1 MMKPLSSMTAS
12 HSIPTSLS
20 DRIVTAPYSLRQSPA
35 CRIADPHNKTRRL
48 ILQGS
53 GLLFS
58 TLWGSKPR
66 RGESVF
72 AEEEQNL
79 TEKDKEPAKGF
90 DPTTC
95 DDLTVTKS
103 VFFDVAIDGEAAGR
117 IVIGL
122 YGNDVPVGASRFAEL
137 AAGKKGVGYRK
148 KEFIKITPTY
158 IQNAGLRYYGVDAE
172 MSKRDRIVAD
182 DLVDEA
188 QGLEKK
194 CKGTRTFRGA
204 VGLIV
209 RDPSKPPPQI
219 KLVTKGGR
227 FQIKEEEVKPDPNGT
242 EFVIATKNA
251 EDLGSSSLLV
261 GRVLSGMDVVDRIGS
276 VKAVQ
281 DNTKSPYFQVAKLIG
296 DKRATVAERGF
307 NRPYSKI
314 VITKCGELD

>member
-1 MMKPLSSMTAS
+1 MMKPLSLMTAL
-12 HSIPTSLS
+12 HFTPTSLS
-20 DRIVTAPYSLRQSPA
+20 DRITTAPCSLRQSPA
-35 CRIADPHNKTRRL
+35 CRISDPHSKTRRL

-53 GLLFS
+53 GFLFS
-58 TLWGSKPR
+58 SLWESKLR

-72 AEEEQNL
+72 AEEEQSP
-79 TEKDKEPAKGF
+79 TEKDKEPANGF
-90 DPTTC
+90 EPTTC
-95 DDLTVTKS
+95 DELTVTKS

-137 AAGKKGVGYRK
+137 ASGKTGIGYRK

-158 IQNAGLRYYGVDAE
+158 IQNAGLRSYGVDAE
-172 MSKRDRIVAD
+172 MSKGRIVAD

-188 QGLEKK
+188 QGLEQK

-219 KLVTKGGR
+219 KLVTKEGR

-261 GRVLSGMDVVDRIGS
+261 GRVLSGMDVVDRIGN

-281 DNTKSPYFQVAKLIG
+281 DNTNSPYFQVAKLIG

-314 VITKCGELD
+314 VITKCGEVD

>member
-1 MMKPLSSMTAS
+1 MKPLSFMTAS
-12 HSIPTSLS
+12 HFIPTCLS
-20 DRIVTAPYSLRQSPA
+20 DRITIASYSLRQSPA

-53 GLLFS
+53 GVLFS
-58 TLWGSKPR
+58 TLLGSKPR

-72 AEEEQNL
+72 AEEEQSP

-90 DPTTC
+90 EPTTC

-103 VFFDVAIDGEAAGR
+103 VYFDVAVDGEAAGR

-122 YGNDVPVGASRFAEL
+122 YGKDVPVGASRFAEL
-137 AAGKKGVGYRK
+137 VAGRQGVGYRK
-148 KEFIKITPTY
+148 KEFIKITPSY
-158 IQNAGLRYYGVDAE
+158 IQNAGIRSYGVDAE
-172 MSKRDRIVAD
+172 MFQGGRIVAD

-188 QGLEKK
+188 QELEKQ
-194 CKGTRTFRGA
+194 CKGTRTFRGS

-219 KLVTKGGR
+219 KLVTKEGR
-227 FQIKEEEVKPDPNGT
+227 FQIREEEAKPNPNGT

-251 EDLGSSSLLV
+251 EDLGSSSLLI
-261 GRVLSGMDVVDRIGS
+261 GRVLSGMDVVDRIGNI
-276 VKAVQ
+276 KAVQ
-281 DNTKSPYFQVAKLIG
+281 DNTKSAYFQVAKLIG

-307 NRPYSKI
+307 NRPFSKI
-314 VITKCGELD
+314 IITKCGELD